1 MSGGCCYRP
10 AMPRRENEPESKPDE
25 SRPQLLRDALRQA
38 RIESAERTGT
48 VVDLR
53 DAELARLELLNE
65 ALDPLYAEIPE
76 HAELFER
83 GISRG
88 DPPRLWVDPVAH
100 VHMGRDKRSYRFV
113 QDSRYGR
120 TLLAESTEIGDL
132 VGAITK
138 YVARRMLERERA
150 LAADERLGSL
160 DPANDARLRWQRR
173 WRAVRAFA
181 LGVLA
186 GIAAVLA
193 SAWWL
198 LQQAR

>member
-1 MSGGCCYRP
+1 MW
-10 AMPRRENEPESKPDE
+10 RRKNEPESKPDE
-25 SRPQLLRDALRQA
+25 SHPQPLREALRQA

-53 DAELARLELLNE
+53 DAELARLELLND

-76 HAELFER
+76 HAELFDR

-88 DPPRLWVDPVAH
+88 DPPRLWIDPVAH
-100 VHMGRDKRSYRFV
+100 VHMGRDKRSYRLV

-120 TLLAESTEIGDL
+120 KLLAESTEIDDL

-160 DPANDARLRWQRR
+160 DPANDARLRRQRR

-181 LGVLA
+181 FGVLT
-186 GIAAVLA
+186 GIAALFA
-193 SAWWL
+193 AAWWL
-198 LQQAR
+198 LQ